1 MTKILVLDDSE
12 LVRTVLCDMLSKKGY
27 EVITADRGED
37 ALSKLKTE
45 RPLLM
50 ILDVRM
56 PGMDGME
63 VLARAKAEYPA
74 LKVIMLTGVVD
85 EWLAQT
91 AISAGGLPSSTNRL
105 SPTGCRRRSTPWC
118 QSEGFQT

>member
-1 MTKILVLDDSE
+1 MSPLMSPNEFAPTNQP
-12 LVRTVLCDMLSKKGY
+12 
-27 EVITADRGED
+27 TASFAKTDHKRRPVCLD

-85 EWLAQT
+85 EWMAQT
-91 AISAGGLPSSTNRL
+91 AIS
-105 SPTGCRRRSTPWC
+105 TGAAAYITKPVKPAHLQETIDSVV
-118 QSEGFQT
+118 SK